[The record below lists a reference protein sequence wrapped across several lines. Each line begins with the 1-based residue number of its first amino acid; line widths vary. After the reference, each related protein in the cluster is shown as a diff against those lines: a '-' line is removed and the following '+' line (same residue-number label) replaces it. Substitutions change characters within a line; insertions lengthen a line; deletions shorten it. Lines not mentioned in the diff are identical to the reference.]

1 MRNLFKFLF
10 VVACLSSSL
19 GYQIGI
25 KTRQPIK
32 SGSLVHNSSESFDY
46 SGSREYNHVVIPAVI
61 PGPVIV
67 DENWM
72 FLNETRSKMATGIC
86 YEEVPYVIL

>member
-1 MRNLFKFLF
+1 MRDFLKFLL
-10 VVACLSSSL
+10 VLAGLSCSL

-32 SGSLVHNSSESFDY
+32 SGSLVHNSSEMFDY
-46 SGSREYNHVVIPAVI
+46 FGSREYNHVVVPIPI
-61 PGPVIV
+61 QGPVIV
-67 DENWM
+67 DENWK

-86 YEEVPYVIL
+86 YEEVP